1 MIRKAA
7 ILASVSLA
15 SLAAPAVAQDS
26 ATLKAEMA
34 EMRAQMAAMTARM
47 NALEA
52 ELAEVD
58 AQVETAAA
66 QASTATVMAENA
78 VTAAQ
83 DNAPQDAGAPT
94 IAFKGMPEIKAE
106 GGWSFKPRG
115 RLQYDAGIVSAPDGA
130 GNDGFGSEA
139 RRARLGASG
148 SMPGGFG
155 YKVELDFAGSDLT
168 VTDAIITYKDDGL
181 KISAGHF
188 NTFQGL
194 EELTSS
200 VHTTFL
206 ERAAFTDAF
215 GFERRVGLGAEYKTG
230 DLLLQGGVF
239 TDNMDD
245 LSNKNWSVDGRAVV
259 MPKMGDTQLHLGGSV
274 HYTGLEDG
282 STVRYRQRPLVHF
295 TSDRYINTDRIAAT
309 SELGLG
315 LEAALIAGPFHAQA
329 ETYWQKVS
337 TSLGAADPTFFG
349 GYASVGYYLTKGDTR
364 GYKGGVFGRAK
375 PANPVG
381 EGGMGSVQVNLRYDH
396 LDLNDAGILGGT
408 QNGYFASLAWKPTDY
423 TMLLLNYG
431 RLDYSDAALPAATG
445 DTDYS
450 VDVMGVRAQIDF

>member
-1 MIRKAA
+1 MTRKFAL
-7 ILASVSLA
+7 IASVSLA
-15 SLAAPAVAQDS
+15 SLAAPASAQD
-26 ATLKAEMA
+26 AAVLQAEMA
-34 EMRAQMAAMTARM
+34 EMRAQMAAMAERM

-52 ELAEVD
+52 ELAQVD
-58 AQVETAAA
+58 AEAETASA
-66 QASTATVMAENA
+66 QAATATIMAENA

-83 DNAPQDAGAPT
+83 DKLASQV
-94 IAFKGMPEIKAE
+94 AFKGMPEIKAD

-130 GNDGFGSEA
+130 GDDGFGSEA

-148 SMPGGFG
+148 SIPGGFG

-181 KISAGHF
+181 KVTAGHF
-188 NTFQGL
+188 NTYQGL

-215 GFERRVGLGAEYKTG
+215 GFERRVGLGVEYKTG
-230 DLLLQGGVF
+230 DVLLQGGLF
-239 TDNMDD
+239 SDNMDD
-245 LSNKNWSVDGRAVV
+245 LSNKNWSADGRAVF

-274 HYTGLEDG
+274 HYTGLEAG
-282 STVRYRQRPLVHF
+282 STKRYRQRPLVHF
-295 TSDRYINTDRIAAT
+295 TSDRHVNTGNFAAE

-315 LEAALIAGPFHAQA
+315 LEAAIIAGPFHAQA
-329 ETYWQKVS
+329 ETFWQKVD
-337 TSLGAADPTFFG
+337 TPVGVANPTFFG

-381 EGGMGSVQVNLRYDH
+381 EGGMGSVQVNLRYDR

-408 QNGYFASLAWKPTDY
+408 QDGYFASIAWKPTDY

-431 RLDYSDAALPAATG
+431 RLDYSDAALTATNG

-450 VDVMGVRAQIDF
+450 VDVLGMRAQIDF

>member
-1 MIRKAA
+1 MSRK
-7 ILASVSLA
+7 IVLIASVSLLPLA
-15 SLAAPAVAQDS
+15 SPAAAQDS
-26 ATLKAEMA
+26 DALRAEMA
-34 EMRAQMAAMTARM
+34 EMRAQMQAMANRM

-52 ELAEVD
+52 ELAEVEGE
-58 AQVETAAA
+58 AETAAA
-66 QASTATVMAENA
+66 EAAAATQAAAEANENA
-78 VTAAQ
+78 KDDGVS
-83 DNAPQDAGAPT
+83 

-115 RLQYDAGIVSAPDGA
+115 RLQYDAGVVSAPDGT
-130 GNDGFGSEA
+130 GPNDGFGNEA
-139 RRARLGASG
+139 RRARLGVSG
-148 SMPGGFG
+148 SIPGGFG
-155 YKVELDFAGSDLT
+155 YKIELDFAGSDLT

-181 KISAGHF
+181 KVSAGHF

-215 GFERRVGLGAEYKTG
+215 GFERRVGIGAEFNTG
-230 DLLLQGGVF
+230 DVLLQGGIF

-245 LSNKNWSVDGRAVV
+245 LSNQNWSLDGRAVF
-259 MPKMGDTQLHLGGSV
+259 MPKLGDTQLHLGGSV
-274 HYTGLEDG
+274 HYNNLEEG

-295 TSDRYINTDRIAAT
+295 TSDRYINTDFIAAD

-315 LEAALIAGPFHAQA
+315 LEAAVIAGPFHAQA
-329 ETYWQKVS
+329 ETFWQEVS
-337 TSLGAADPTFFG
+337 TPLGAADPTFFG

-364 GYKGGVFGRAK
+364 GYKSGVFGRAK

-381 EGGMGSVQVNLRYDH
+381 EGGMGSVQLNLRYDY
-396 LDLNDAGILGGT
+396 LDLTDAGIIGGT
-408 QNGYFASLAWKPTDY
+408 QNGYFASVAWKPTDY

-431 RLDYSDAALPAATG
+431 RLDYQDAAFISAAG

-450 VDVMGVRAQIDF
+450 VDVIGMRAQIDF

>member
-1 MIRKAA
+1 MIRKIALTAA
-7 ILASVSLA
+7 VSTLAIS
-15 SLAAPAVAQDS
+15 APAAAQDS
-26 ATLKAEMA
+26 AALRAEMA
-34 EMRAQMAAMTARM
+34 QMRAQMQAMTARM

-52 ELAEVD
+52 ELE
-58 AQVETAAA
+58 QVEAEAETATA
-66 QASTATVMAENA
+66 QAATATVTAENA
-78 VTAAQ
+78 VTAVQ
-83 DNAPQDAGAPT
+83 DAEQAAAPQ
-94 IAFKGMPEIKAE
+94 IAFKGMPEIKGD

-115 RLQYDAGIVSAPDGA
+115 RLQYDAGTVSAPDGA

-148 SMPGGFG
+148 SIPGGFG

-181 KISAGHF
+181 KLTAGHF

-215 GFERRVGLGAEYKTG
+215 GFERRVGLGAEYKAG
-230 DLLLQGGVF
+230 DVLVQGGIF

-245 LSNKNWSVDGRAVV
+245 LPNKNWSADGRLVF
-259 MPKMGDTQLHLGGSV
+259 MPKLGNTQLHLGGSA

-295 TSDRYINTDRIAAT
+295 TSDRYINTDRFDAI

-315 LEAALIAGPFHAQA
+315 LEAAMIAGPFHAQA
-329 ETYWQKVS
+329 EAFWQEVS
-337 TSLGAADPTFFG
+337 TPTGIADPTFFG

-364 GYKGGVFGRAK
+364 GYKSGVFGRAK

-381 EGGMGSVQVNLRYDH
+381 EGGMGSVQVNLRYDY
-396 LDLNDAGILGGT
+396 LDLTDAGIIGGT
-408 QNGYFASLAWKPTDY
+408 QNGYFASIAWKPTDY

-431 RLDYSDAALPAATG
+431 KLDYSDAALPSATG

-450 VDVMGVRAQIDF
+450 VDVVGMRAQIDF